1 MIRRNSCTVLL
12 IDDAAEDREVYRRHL
27 QSNRECLYRI
37 LEAETGEQAL
47 KLASERRPDCI
58 LLDYRLPDIDGLK
71 LLQALTRQGVDDP
84 YAIVML
90 TGAGEVAVAVQALK
104 AGALDYLDKNNLQA
118 EQLHRAVQY
127 AMGHTALK
135 RELNHQRL
143 WSRQLLRSISEAVI
157 AGDASG
163 RISFMNGA
171 AETLTGWRA
180 EMAVGQAIDKVY
192 HVVDQETRQP
202 VSLVP
207 SNRTASTAEQRLL
220 LISNDG
226 REVPVDHSYAPIK
239 AARGDFIGSVIVA
252 HDVTGRRQ
260 REASLREREERY
272 HLAMQATGDAIWDW
286 NVATNEFWSNETFAT
301 KFGAPGAKSAGRP
314 LALVHDDDRARVV
327 AQTQAA
333 LARRDHGW
341 SCYYRY
347 RQLHGG
353 YMNVLERGHIVR
365 DAAGQPLRVVAVM
378 LDTDDCKT
386 PAPTLA
392 NTDVDFGVLQ
402 ALTRELYD
410 GLKFAHVAKQEVQP
424 ADSALAYVTQLAERL
439 LRHVDH
445 HVAADGREVADAGTE
460 ISGTDEAAP
469 TSTAQPRKALS

>member
-12 IDDAAEDREVYRRHL
+12 VDDAAEDRATYRRHL

-47 KLASERRPDCI
+47 KAAGERRPDCI
-58 LLDYRLPDIDGLK
+58 LLDYRLPDVDGLK

-90 TGAGEVAVAVQALK
+90 TGASEVTVAVQALK
-104 AGALDYLDKNNLQA
+104 AGALDYLDKNDLQA
-118 EQLHRAVQY
+118 DQLHRAVQY
-127 AMGHTALK
+127 AMGHAALR

-171 AETLTGWRA
+171 AEALTGWRA

-192 HVVDQETRQP
+192 SVIDQETRQP

-207 SNRTASTAEQRLL
+207 SARTGNAVEQRLVL
-220 LISNDG
+220 VNSDG
-226 REVPVDHSYAPIK
+226 REVAVDHSYAPIK

-252 HDVTGRRQ
+252 HDVTGKRQ
-260 REASLREREERY
+260 REANLRAREERY
-272 HLAMQATGDAIWDW
+272 NLAMQAMGDAMWDW
-286 NVATNEFWSNETFAT
+286 NVATNEFWSNETFAA
-301 KFGAPGAKSAGRP
+301 KFGASDARSEGRP
-314 LALVHDDDRARVV
+314 LALIHDEDRARVV

-347 RQLHGG
+347 RQLHGV
-353 YMNVLERGHIVR
+353 YMSVLERGYIVR
-365 DAAGQPLRVVAVM
+365 DADGQPLRVVAVM

-386 PAPTLA
+386 PASTPADT
-392 NTDVDFGVLQ
+392 TVDFGTLQ
-402 ALTRELYD
+402 ALARELRD
-410 GLKFAHVAKQEVQP
+410 GLGLVNVAKRDGQP
-424 ADSALAYVTQLAERL
+424 ADSALTYVAQLAERL
-439 LRHVDH
+439 LRQVDH
-445 HVAADGREVADAGTE
+445 HAAADSVRDDAAGAGAAADDADATTE
-460 ISGTDEAAP
+460 AIS
-469 TSTAQPRKALS
+469 K